1 MDNSAPLRESPPYL
15 CGVAYPRAVWRLP
28 ADAEQRRA
36 WTACLKVTAAVL
48 ALAVAFPLFL
58 ISGKSAIEATVEM
71 ERLAARLEH
80 ATSVDP
86 QTSREIKQLISKP
99 WYDCNQIACDAQ
111 LQLRNAAVHIRLQN
125 RLIAKASQP
134 VREAEAVAPRSDH

>member
-1 MDNSAPLRESPPYL
+1 M
-15 CGVAYPRAVWRLP
+15 
-28 ADAEQRRA
+28 
-36 WTACLKVTAAVL
+36 AAVL

-99 WYDCNQIACDAQ
+99 WYDCNQIACNAQ
-111 LQLRNAAVHIRLQN
+111 LQLRNAAVHTRLQN
-125 RLIAKASQP
+125 HLIAKATQP
-134 VREAEAVAPRSDH
+134 LREAEAVAPRSDHEISASSKALRPDE